1 MAALVLRPGCR
12 LDGPGLYRHMEELLP
27 PYARP
32 RFLRLQVTGYRGG
45 GRGAHGDGG
54 GPSTSLSPRQERL
67 EVTETFKQRKVRL
80 AQEGFDP
87 ARVPDPLFLLD
98 EATKAYVPLGP
109 ALWEDVIAGRVRI

>member
-12 LDGPGLYRHMEELLP
+12 LDGPALYRHVEQLLP

-32 RFLRLQVTGYRGG
+32 RFLRLQ
-45 GRGAHGDGG
+45 
-54 GPSTSLSPRQERL
+54 ERL
-67 EVTETFKQRKVRL
+67 AMTETFKQQKVRL

-87 ARVPDPLFLLD
+87 TRVPDPLFLLD

-109 ALWEDVIAGRVRI
+109 ALWEGVLDGSCRI